1 MNLIKIK
8 LENRSGKVTSLELL
22 DQINILRK
30 ATNSKKSQLIHGEM
44 LRIIRAEFPNCIKTW
59 EVIVIYNTREIPNG
73 GHRNDP
79 VYELNMTQAKQIL
92 LREPAPI
99 RKVVMNYLEAE
110 DVFNSMF
117 KPIDVS
123 GIVGSV
129 LNRMDELDD
138 KLSKLDKI
146 LDENNLNVNS
156 GVSLTDPQGRV
167 ELNNLVLN
175 YSKLTGISLTNA
187 WVEVYRYLDQLYG
200 FDVNNVESLKV
211 KEAKIDKIERCGYI
225 RHSIQIIEQLI
236 NQIKP

>member
-30 ATNSKKSQLIHGEM
+30 GTNSNKSQLIHGEM
-44 LRIIRAEFPNCIKTW
+44 LRIIRAEFPNCIKTG
-59 EVIVIYNTREIPNG
+59 EVTVIYNTREIPNG

-92 LREPAPI
+92 LREPTPI
-99 RKVVMNYLEAE
+99 RKVVMNYLETE

-117 KPIDVS
+117 KPINVS

-138 KLSKLDKI
+138 KLNKLDKI
-146 LDENNLNVNS
+146 LYENNLNVNS

-225 RHSIQIIEQLI
+225 RHSIQIIKQLI
-236 NQIKP
+236 DQIKP

>member
-8 LENRSGKVTSLELL
+8 LENRSDKVTSLKLL

-30 ATNSKKSQLIHGEM
+30 ATNSKKSQLRHGEM
-44 LRIIRAEFPNCIKTW
+44 LRIIRAEFPNCLKTG
-59 EVIVIYNTREIPNG
+59 EVNLIPITREIPNG

-79 VYELNMTQAKQIL
+79 VYELNMSQAKQIL

-110 DVFNSMF
+110 DVFKSMF
-117 KPIDVS
+117 RPIDVS
-123 GIVGSV
+123 GIIDNVMS
-129 LNRMDELDD
+129 RMDELDD
-138 KLSKLDKI
+138 KLNKLDKSETI
-146 LDENNLNVNS
+146 VRGGAN
-156 GVSLTDPQGRV
+156 LTDPYGRV

-175 YSKLTGISLTNA
+175 YSKLMGISLTNA

-200 FDVNNVESLKV
+200 FDVNKIESLKN

-225 RHSIQIIEQLI
+225 RHSIQIIKELTD
-236 NQIKP
+236 QIKL

>member
-30 ATNSKKSQLIHGEM
+30 AANSKKSQLIHGEM
-44 LRIIRAEFPNCIKTW
+44 LRIIRAEFPNCIKTG
-59 EVIVIYNTREIPNG
+59 EVTVIYNTREIPNG

>member
-8 LENRSGKVTSLELL
+8 LENRNDKVTSLELL

-30 ATNSKKSQLIHGEM
+30 GTNSKKSQLIHGEM
-44 LRIIRAEFPNCIKTW
+44 LRIIRAEFPNCLKTG
-59 EVIVIYNTREIPNG
+59 EVTLIPITREIPNG

-99 RKVVMNYLEAE
+99 RKIVMNYLEAM

-123 GIVGSV
+123 GI
-129 LNRMDELDD
+129 MDNVMNQVNELDD
-138 KLSKLDKI
+138 KLEKI
-146 LDENNLNVNS
+146 LDKSEAIISGGVNI
-156 GVSLTDPQGRV
+156 TDPQGRV

-175 YSKLTGISLTNA
+175 YSKLMGISLTNA

-200 FDVNNVESLKV
+200 FDVNKIDSLKV
-211 KEAKIDKIERCGYI
+211 REAKIDKIERCGYI
-225 RHSIQIIEQLI
+225 RYSIQIIKQLI
-236 NQIKP
+236 DQIKP

>member
-8 LENRSGKVTSLELL
+8 LENRNDKVTSLELL

-30 ATNSKKSQLIHGEM
+30 DTNSKKSQLIHGEM
-44 LRIIRAEFPNCIKTW
+44 LRIIRAEFPNCLKTG
-59 EVIVIYNTREIPNG
+59 EVTLIPITREIPNG

-79 VYELNMTQAKQIL
+79 VYELNMAQAKQIL

-99 RKVVMNYLEAE
+99 RKIVMNYLEAM

-123 GIVGSV
+123 GIMDNVM
-129 LNRMDELDD
+129 NRVNELDD
-138 KLSKLDKI
+138 KLEKI
-146 LDENNLNVNS
+146 LDKSETIVRGGANS
-156 GVSLTDPQGRV
+156 ADPQGRV
-167 ELNNLVLN
+167 ELNNLVFN
-175 YSKLTGISLTNA
+175 YSKLMGISLTNA

-200 FDVNNVESLKV
+200 FDVNKIDSLKV

-225 RHSIQIIEQLI
+225 RHSIQIIKQLI
-236 NQIKP
+236 DQIKL